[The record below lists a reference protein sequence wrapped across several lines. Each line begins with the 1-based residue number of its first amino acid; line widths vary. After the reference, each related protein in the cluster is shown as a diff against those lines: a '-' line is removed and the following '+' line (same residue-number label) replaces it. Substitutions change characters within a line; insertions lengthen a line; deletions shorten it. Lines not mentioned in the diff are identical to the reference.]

1 MQISRF
7 SPLVLLLLAAL
18 MCFSCSVSEETT
30 GAESY
35 VVEGWIDSGHFPIVK
50 ITRSMSLRSG
60 DGTSVDSLS
69 NYVERWA
76 RVAVCDGERTVVLT
90 GMPDKT
96 GLPPYLYTTGDM
108 RGEVGKTYTLTVDTP
123 DGHHMEAVTTIP
135 EPVRIDSFL
144 VENVD
149 GTGDNCQLY
158 GYTRDRRKCKL
169 FTEVVGLD
177 SEYKSSFLGLY
188 DSGMIG
194 NDGRVAICRG
204 YTNLKKDFSPYF
216 MDTESLLVKF
226 SAIDSVAYG
235 FWRSFEDMVAL
246 SRNPLFPV
254 TKNLQ
259 GNVKG
264 ALGYWF
270 GYGSTFYNV
279 RISYHMDGLP
289 WEATAYE

>member
-1 MQISRF
+1 MPISRF
-7 SPLVLLLLAAL
+7 SPLVLLFLAAA

-50 ITRSMSLRSG
+50 ITRTMSLKSS
-60 DGTSVDSLS
+60 GTSVDSLS

-90 GMPDKT
+90 GMADKT

-108 RGEVGKTYTLTVDTP
+108 RGEVGKTYTLTIDTP
-123 DGHHMEAVTTIP
+123 DGHHIEAVTTIP
-135 EPVRIDSFL
+135 EPVCLDSFM
-144 VENVD
+144 VEDVD

-169 FTEVVGLD
+169 FTQVIGLD
-177 SEYKSSFLGLY
+177 SDYKSSYLGLY

-194 NDGRVAICRG
+194 NDGRVAIYRG
-204 YTNLKKDFSPYF
+204 RTNLKKDFSPYF
-216 MDTESLLVKF
+216 TDIDTLQVKF

-235 FWRSFEDMVAL
+235 FWRSFEDMASL

-270 GYGSTFYNV
+270 GYGSTFYFV
-279 RISYHMDGLP
+279 RLSDHTDGLP
-289 WEATAYE
+289 WEAIAQE